1 MIKNQPGVKE
11 KMATENIL
19 NIEQLLAPISAE
31 NPCGV
36 NLRDNEAPDS
46 VYYELKDARNNA
58 RAIERN
64 SIPGDATND
73 EHLEKP
79 HWDLILKKAPQVIAE
94 QSKDLEVAAWLTE
107 ALIRQHGFAGLNAGF
122 ILLNGLVQNF
132 WDGLYPMPDEDG
144 LSTRVAVLVGLNG
157 NNNNGT
163 LIAPI
168 NTAPLTKEGNYSAW
182 SYTQALE
189 LSKITDAA
197 ARTKKMQAGAV
208 ALDTIKAAVKPS
220 ASEFYVEM
228 QANIEGSLQQFEQLE
243 TQLITLCGSDA
254 PQGNNIRKSLT
265 AALAALNVI
274 AKNILTP
281 EVPEENAPAADGS
294 EISEDHAGANSPEF
308 KLSGNIKNRLEAFKG
323 LQTIA
328 EFFKRTEPHSPIGYT
343 LEKVVRWGDMALP
356 QLLAELIPDHN
367 AKDYYEKVVGIL
379 PPPPPAMGGMPGQ
392 YPGDPNMG
400 MGGAPS
406 YNPNMG
412 MGGQPDPYGNNNF
425 GAPPGG
431 YDNPMFK

>member
-1 MIKNQPGVKE
+1 
-11 KMATENIL
+11 MATENIL
-19 NIEQLLAPISAE
+19 NLDQLLAPISVE
-31 NPCGV
+31 NPCGA

-64 SIPGDATND
+64 TIPGDAAKD

-79 HWDLILKKAPQVIAE
+79 HWDLIRKKAPKVLAE
-94 QSKDLEVAAWLTE
+94 QSKDLEIAAWLTE
-107 ALIRQHGFAGLNAGF
+107 ALIREHGFAGLNAGF
-122 ILLNGLVQNF
+122 TLLNGLVQNF
-132 WDGLYPMPDEDG
+132 WDGLYPLPDEDG

-157 NNNNGT
+157 ANNNSGT

-168 NTAPLTKEGNYSAW
+168 NTASLTKEGNYSAW

-189 LSKITDAA
+189 LSKINDATA
-197 ARTKKMQAGAV
+197 HTKKIQSGSV
-208 ALDTIKAAVKPS
+208 PLETIKAAVKPS

-243 TQLITLCGSDA
+243 EQLTTLCGADS
-254 PQGNNIRKSLT
+254 PPGNNIRKSLSS
-265 AALAALNVI
+265 ALSALNVI

-281 EVPEENAPAADGS
+281 DVPTESASAADEAIVEETTLG
-294 EISEDHAGANSPEF
+294 GTEF
-308 KLSGNIKNRLEAFKG
+308 KLASNIKNRLEAFKG
-323 LQTIA
+323 LQSIA

-343 LEKVVRWGDMALP
+343 LEKVVRWGDMSLP

-379 PPPPPAMGGMPGQ
+379 PPPPPVMPGMPGQ
-392 YPGDPNMG
+392 YPGDPNAG
-400 MGGAPS
+400 MGG

-412 MGGQPDPYGNNNF
+412 MGGQPDPYANNNF

>member
-1 MIKNQPGVKE
+1 
-11 KMATENIL
+11 MATETLL
-19 NIEQLLAPISAE
+19 NIGQLLAPISEE
-31 NPCGV
+31 NPYGV
-36 NLRDNEAPDS
+36 NLRENETPDS

-64 SIPGDATND
+64 TIPGDAASD

-79 HWDLILKKAPQVIAE
+79 YWDLILKKAPQVLAE
-94 QSKDLEVAAWLTE
+94 KSKDLEIAAWLTE

-122 ILLNGLVQNF
+122 TLLNGLIQNF
-132 WDGLYPMPDEDG
+132 WDGLYPLPDEDG

-168 NTAPLTKEGNYSAW
+168 NTAALTKEGNYSAW

-220 ASEFYVEM
+220 ASEFYIDM
-228 QANIEGSLQQFEQLE
+228 QANIESSLQQFEQLE
-243 TQLITLCGSDA
+243 NQLTTLCGADA

-281 EVPEENAPAADGS
+281 DVPEETAMPTEGVEITEETVNTGGS
-294 EISEDHAGANSPEF
+294 EF
-308 KLSGNIKNRLEAFKG
+308 KLTANIKNRLEAFKG
-323 LQTIA
+323 LQAIA
-328 EFFKRTEPHSPIGYT
+328 EFFKRTEPHSPVGYT

-392 YPGDPNMG
+392 YPGDPHMG

-412 MGGQPDPYGNNNF
+412 MGGHPDPYGNNF
-425 GAPPGG
+425 GQPSGG